1 MNRKSLTEL
10 KALLIGQIES
20 ENKFLND
27 EGTQQQKN
35 NPQVKSMIE
44 KSEARKEAFKD
55 VLYYINTGS
64 TCNLKIGG

>member
-35 NPQVKSMIE
+35 NPQVKTMIE
-44 KSEARKEAFKD
+44 KSEAKKEAFED
-55 VLYYINTGS
+55 ILYYINTGS
-64 TCNLKIGG
+64 TCNLRIRG